1 MMLAKRANTRAN
13 GAFLPLKL
21 TKEIVHN
28 DSHVHLTLNTVS
40 RLSQDATAGR
50 GKPRNYKPRPLGEG
64 GYRVPYGNFHFG
76 RDCSTSSFAGT
87 REASGS
93 LSGNAH
99 CTAATICVLM
109 LAYFRAAT
117 PACAQIASFDAASP
131 ETPIAPM
138 I

>member
-1 MMLAKRANTRAN
+1 MMLTKRANTRAN
-13 GAFLPLKL
+13 GAFLLLKL

-28 DSHVHLTLNTVS
+28 DSHVRLTLNTAS

-50 GKPRNYKPRPLGEG
+50 GKPRNYNPRPLGEG
-64 GYRVPYGNFHFG
+64 GYRVAYGNFHFG

-93 LSGNAH
+93 LTGNAD